1 MSQADR
7 FYIFITVFLV
17 IALVI
22 GGVMLLNNRSK
33 IQPAELVLSQV
44 ALPQQSGE
52 VYISGAVVNP
62 GIYPLREGDTI
73 DAILSNVGIE
83 SSADLSYIGIYIHK
97 EGEEQSPQ
105 KIDINRAE
113 SWLLEALPGVG
124 ETRAQAIVDYRS
136 ENGQFKRIEDLLQV
150 KGIGQGTFDEIKD
163 YITVSDSKTF

>member
-17 IALVI
+17 IALVV
-22 GGVMLLNNRSK
+22 GGVMMLVNRSK

-73 DAILSNVGIE
+73 QALLSNVGIE
-83 SSADLSYIGIYIHK
+83 SSAAFSYIGIYIPE

-113 SWLLEALPGVG
+113 SWLLEALPGIG
-124 ETRAQAIVDYRS
+124 ETRARAIVDYRS
-136 ENGQFKRIEDLLQV
+136 ENGEFKRIEDLLQV
-150 KGIGQGTFDEIKD
+150 KGIGQGTFDKIKD
-163 YITVSDSKTF
+163 YITVSD

>member
-1 MSQADR
+1 MNQADR

-22 GGVMLLNNRSK
+22 GGVMMLVNRSK

-83 SSADLSYIGIYIHK
+83 SSADLSYIGIYIPE

-113 SWLLEALPGVG
+113 SWLFEALPGIG
-124 ETRAQAIVDYRS
+124 ETRARAIVDYRS

-150 KGIGQGTFDEIKD
+150 KGIGQGTFDEITD